1 MNPNPSSTVRVFR
14 SSSFL
19 LSPSPLFPFSSLS
32 VSFKSLDNI
41 GTCSTSSTTIITN
54 TTATA
59 VANNN
64 KQKRT
69 NTRPYF
75 PSPYFPRDGSYR
87 YHSNCNLNINININH
102 KYNYNHNYNY
112 NLQIFYNYYPM
123 LVGNSTSTSTRSS
136 GTIIS
141 LVSSL
146 TSITCC
152 CSVLLIFILL
162 GGGGRGSES
171 GSGSSSGADVGR
183 GKATFGYI
191 LFAEALLLQKPVM
204 TTTSSASSSHDETIQ
219 ENRGKHHPEENQL
232 LLFHFE
238 STTSTQDEAK
248 KIVEQL
254 QLPISDS
261 ESKSES
267 DFISTTTTTNVRT
280 FCVTSTIQSNG
291 KGTSGRKWLGSPG
304 NVYVTIG
311 IPVNV
316 WMQDMMRRR
325 NIPLTLLPLKIGDL
339 TASLINT
346 TIQQGLLLD
355 DDDNIDDD
363 NNNNDNYNDNDFCEN
378 NNHKSKTTTTKTLL
392 NEEKQSQPQP
402 IVTVK
407 WPNDVLVDGKKISG
421 TLIESQNGW
430 FLIGIGINVAYA
442 PTIST
447 TGIDY
452 GRPSVCINEYK
463 RKRNRDYNRNNS
475 DNLACSDNITN
486 IGDDSNENSDRSKD
500 QLQEERKQKQQHEI
514 DVARDLGVQL
524 ALDFHRWIYN
534 NDESFDKSN
543 ILTSE
548 SIVHGWKQWLDW
560 DTELIMRNDDNPPT
574 LDDDHNDEDHNN
586 ENRYQNQKQRV
597 VKIVDVLP
605 DGRIRVQNQDESG
618 RMEDLISDYFV

>member
-1 MNPNPSSTVRVFR
+1 
-14 SSSFL
+14 
-19 LSPSPLFPFSSLS
+19 
-32 VSFKSLDNI
+32 
-41 GTCSTSSTTIITN
+41 
-54 TTATA
+54 
-59 VANNN
+59 
-64 KQKRT
+64 
-69 NTRPYF
+69 
-75 PSPYFPRDGSYR
+75 
-87 YHSNCNLNINININH
+87 
-102 KYNYNHNYNY
+102 
-112 NLQIFYNYYPM
+112 M

-183 GKATFGYI
+183 GKATYSYI
-191 LFAEALLLQKPVM
+191 LFAEALLLQQPVM

-261 ESKSES
+261 ESES

-311 IPVNV
+311 IPVDV

-363 NNNNDNYNDNDFCEN
+363 NNNNDNYNDNEFCEN

-486 IGDDSNENSDRSKD
+486 IGDDNNENSDRSID

-548 SIVHGWKQWLDW
+548 SIVEGWKQWLDW